1 MPEEQKKGRA
11 PDYHAIQ
18 SIESG
23 KKMYWNRIGAAW
35 QLEEKDGLRVQ
46 LSALPVD
53 GDFVLMP
60 PRRQDE

>member
-1 MPEEQKKGRA
+1 MSEEQKKGSA

-35 QLEEKDGLRVQ
+35 WLEEKDSPRAQ

-53 GDFVLMP
+53 GDCVLMP
-60 PRRQDE
+60 PRQQDE